1 MKMRIREFA
10 AFAGVSVRTLHYYH
24 EIGLLKPAFVDRETG
39 YRYYN
44 EQSVLRMQEI
54 LFFRELDFPLKDIA
68 QIVSSADYDKNKA
81 LEDQKKLLILKKE
94 RLERLICA
102 IDGAV
107 KGENIMTAFDKNELE
122 NYRTEARER
131 WGETTAY
138 REYTQRGKDGREDDL
153 MAVFARFGKLRQ
165 TDPAGAQAQTLVKEL
180 QAFIT
185 DNYYT
190 CTKQILKGLGR
201 MYGADARF
209 RENIDRAGGEGTAAF
224 ASKAIEIFCG

>member
-122 NYRTEARER
+122 SYRAEARER

-190 CTKQILKGLGR
+190 CTKQILKGLGQ
-201 MYGADARF
+201 MYGSDARF